1 MSRKNK
7 ESEHNLPTLA
17 DVATR
22 AGVSTATVSRCLNS
36 PGQVQQGTR
45 DRVMAA
51 VQDLGYSPNFG
62 ARALAARRTKT
73 IGAIIPTMENAIF
86 ARAIQ
91 AFQEE
96 LHKSGVTLL
105 VSSSSYRQD
114 VEEDQIRTL
123 VARGADGL
131 LLIGHDRSPAIYQFL
146 ANRGVPVLICWAYDP
161 SVARLSIGFDNRRAM
176 AGLAAEVLALGHR
189 NIGIISA
196 EFEGNDRAR
205 ARVSG
210 VQDAMRAQGL
220 DPTTADLIETPY
232 SIENGANALREMMQN
247 SPRPSAVI
255 CGNDVLAVGAVQMAR
270 ALGLAVPGDVSI
282 TGFDDIELARVVDP
296 PLTTV
301 HVPHRDMGRQAA
313 RLLVDMVAG
322 HPARDSVLL
331 ETNLCLRGTLG
342 PPPGSV
348 ADS

>member
-1 MSRKNK
+1 MGRKTK

-45 DRVMAA
+45 DRVLAA

-220 DPTTADLIETPY
+220 DPTTVDLIETPY

-247 SPRPSAVI
+247 SPRPTAVI

-342 PPPGSV
+342 PPPDYGT
-348 ADS
+348 DS